1 MSPTAPS
8 FLPQTIS
15 PSKLR
20 EIQQAAALL
29 LARQELAEFACRM
42 NPRLVLQPFH
52 HFITEH
58 LEALERGDIRNLIVA
73 VPPRHGK
80 PLAVE
85 TPVLMAD
92 GSYRPL
98 GMVEVGDRVIT
109 RNGRPGTV
117 RAVHEQGVL
126 PVVKITT
133 HGGRSVRAA
142 LDHPF
147 LTTDGWKKAGDLVVG
162 DTLGCVDRPQ
172 TISTEDRAAHEFR
185 LAGYFIGDGNV
196 TRGTTSLNARIT
208 NVDPSILTDI
218 KYCSTLMRFSANEAK
233 RNGHNRATSLL
244 LSGGVREWLIERE
257 LAGHD
262 AHTKRVPEWVF
273 RAGSDMIANFIGAYF
288 SCDGCVSG
296 KGFVK
301 GRRDVCVEF
310 YSIQRPLLEDVQ
322 HLLLRLGIQSRLR
335 IKWITYRGERK
346 PSYVLTLTSMNDVAK
361 FRDRVPVYGAKA
373 DRLSI
378 ADVRRTQFDGDLLPD
393 AIVEIEADGE
403 AECRCLTLSEAD
415 HPSFTANDL
424 VVHNTE
430 LVSVNYPSWVLG
442 RAPASKIILASYA
455 LELAMRNS
463 RLARNKLLEAEWP
476 FPEVELAQDSMAAGR
491 WGTKQGGEVLAA
503 GVGSGIT
510 GFGADYL
517 LIDDYH
523 RGREEAD
530 AESQRNRVWNW
541 YREDASTRQMPKG
554 RTVVMACLT
563 ADTRIPMSD
572 GTWKPIV
579 EVRPGDTVF
588 GLDGDELARRK
599 VLGFKESGEDEV
611 FSISTPRLNIKAN
624 RRHPFLVARGK
635 SLEWVRV
642 EDLKKGDVVATMR
655 SLPDVEW
662 HAPTV
667 GGRPITRDFSWL
679 FGYLM
684 GDGWV
689 TEHVRKNQQGSP
701 TSYAVCAAM
710 GVRQDLNE
718 RVLDAIEAWFGRRPT
733 VGAYGY
739 ARLDSNDAGR
749 VLKHLGLTGGA
760 RGKRIPDWLWGAP
773 KDIKV
778 GFLLGLM
785 AADGTKMKRG
795 LAYQLNLCNRDLVED
810 VRLLALQCGVRPTRI
825 SSRITINR
833 PPHSPAAVEAESH
846 RTNLVFND
854 AYGDAQLSPGGR
866 RETVR
871 FERIVD
877 IRSCGREK
885 VYDLAVEGENF
896 VAEGFVVHNTRWHE
910 DDLIGRIL
918 NQPGALNEWVVIT
931 LPAVAMENDPVGR
944 SPGEALDPARYPLE
958 ELERLRSR
966 VGPRGWSA
974 LYQQSP
980 VPQEGNLVKT
990 EWWQHYDYD
999 EMRKKGLR
1007 PSVMAIDPAFG
1018 AGSGNDYS
1026 VAAVWGT
1033 LNGRFYLI
1041 DLWRKRVTYPELRQ
1055 AIGDLYRRYRVPALI
1070 EDIGA
1075 GRILINEMRGGAY
1088 AREDNTAVPTVPFK
1102 LPAISTATGGR
1113 MLGKRARVEMIS
1125 NFIEGGLVFLP
1136 ESAPWL
1142 RDFIEEH
1149 ANFPAGQHDD
1159 MVDTT
1164 VMALI
1169 RLSTVRDEVK
1179 QLFTGGSSAIRYGVL

>member
-1 MSPTAPS
+1 M
-8 FLPQTIS
+8 
-15 PSKLR
+15 
-20 EIQQAAALL
+20 
-29 LARQELAEFACRM
+29 
-42 NPRLVLQPFH
+42 
-52 HFITEH
+52 
-58 LEALERGDIRNLIVA
+58 A

-80 PLAVE
+80 
-85 TPVLMAD
+85 
-92 GSYRPL
+92 
-98 GMVEVGDRVIT
+98 
-109 RNGRPGTV
+109 
-117 RAVHEQGVL
+117 
-126 PVVKITT
+126 
-133 HGGRSVRAA
+133 
-142 LDHPF
+142 
-147 LTTDGWKKAGDLVVG
+147 
-162 DTLGCVDRPQ
+162 
-172 TISTEDRAAHEFR
+172 
-185 LAGYFIGDGNV
+185 
-196 TRGTTSLNARIT
+196 
-208 NVDPSILTDI
+208 
-218 KYCSTLMRFSANEAK
+218 
-233 RNGHNRATSLL
+233 
-244 LSGGVREWLIERE
+244 
-257 LAGHD
+257 
-262 AHTKRVPEWVF
+262 
-273 RAGSDMIANFIGAYF
+273 
-288 SCDGCVSG
+288 
-296 KGFVK
+296 
-301 GRRDVCVEF
+301 
-310 YSIQRPLLEDVQ
+310 
-322 HLLLRLGIQSRLR
+322 
-335 IKWITYRGERK
+335 
-346 PSYVLTLTSMNDVAK
+346 
-361 FRDRVPVYGAKA
+361 
-373 DRLSI
+373 
-378 ADVRRTQFDGDLLPD
+378 
-393 AIVEIEADGE
+393 
-403 AECRCLTLSEAD
+403 
-415 HPSFTANDL
+415 
-424 VVHNTE
+424 TE

-554 RTVVMACLT
+554 RTVVMA
-563 ADTRIPMSD
+563 
-572 GTWKPIV
+572 
-579 EVRPGDTVF
+579 
-588 GLDGDELARRK
+588 
-599 VLGFKESGEDEV
+599 
-611 FSISTPRLNIKAN
+611 
-624 RRHPFLVARGK
+624 
-635 SLEWVRV
+635 
-642 EDLKKGDVVATMR
+642 
-655 SLPDVEW
+655 
-662 HAPTV
+662 
-667 GGRPITRDFSWL
+667 
-679 FGYLM
+679 
-684 GDGWV
+684 
-689 TEHVRKNQQGSP
+689 
-701 TSYAVCAAM
+701 
-710 GVRQDLNE
+710 
-718 RVLDAIEAWFGRRPT
+718 
-733 VGAYGY
+733 
-739 ARLDSNDAGR
+739 
-749 VLKHLGLTGGA
+749 
-760 RGKRIPDWLWGAP
+760 
-773 KDIKV
+773 
-778 GFLLGLM
+778 
-785 AADGTKMKRG
+785 
-795 LAYQLNLCNRDLVED
+795 
-810 VRLLALQCGVRPTRI
+810 
-825 SSRITINR
+825 
-833 PPHSPAAVEAESH
+833 
-846 RTNLVFND
+846 
-854 AYGDAQLSPGGR
+854 
-866 RETVR
+866 
-871 FERIVD
+871 
-877 IRSCGREK
+877 
-885 VYDLAVEGENF
+885 
-896 VAEGFVVHNTRWHE
+896 TRWHE

-944 SPGEALDPARYPLE
+944 SPGEALDPVRYPLE

-1033 LNGRFYLI
+1033 LNGRYYLI

-1070 EDIGA
+1070 EDLAA